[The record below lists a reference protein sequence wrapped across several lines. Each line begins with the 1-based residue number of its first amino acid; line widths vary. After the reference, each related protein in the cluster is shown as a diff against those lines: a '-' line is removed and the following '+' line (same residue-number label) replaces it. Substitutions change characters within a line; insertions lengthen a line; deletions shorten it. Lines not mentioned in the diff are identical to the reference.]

1 MSRIQ
6 LVGFV
11 LWRCGLM
18 LVSGYSTLR
27 IARWALRQVDLP
39 AQVDWGLGLA
49 IAGAI
54 LVLGSLVAERV
65 VDTRAER
72 GLTD

>member
-1 MSRIQ
+1 MTRLQ

-18 LVSGYSTLR
+18 LVAGYSTLR
-27 IARWALRQVDLP
+27 VARWALRYVDLP

-49 IAGAI
+49 IAGAV
-54 LVLGSLVAERV
+54 LVLGSLLAERV
-65 VDTRAER
+65 ADTRAER